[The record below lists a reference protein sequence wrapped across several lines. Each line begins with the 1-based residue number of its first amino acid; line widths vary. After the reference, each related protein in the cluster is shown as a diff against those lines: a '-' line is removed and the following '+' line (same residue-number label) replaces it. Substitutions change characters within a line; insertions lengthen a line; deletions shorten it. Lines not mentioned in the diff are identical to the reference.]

1 MARDSKLVFKFT
13 REVAAAVGTGGL
25 RVDILTG
32 AAGTANAAFIYANA
46 AGTAYNFNRAGS
58 NGLNIGGFRT
68 TLGDAANFGAQLDVS
83 AVTGDP
89 AIIGNTAQ
97 SEAYVRVVASLAGV
111 APTSGVNYTLQVE
124 AASDSGTGTAG
135 TDWIP
140 VSAAVQMATK
150 TTVRAV
156 GVPATNTSLS
166 GVITTAAAHGLLV
179 GDIVV
184 FSANTAGTV
193 TLQKPYYVTSVP
205 TSTTFGISNSLNG
218 AVDTTVTGS
227 TAMTLTATPV
237 QKQLFSLPVAPS
249 TRPWLRIA
257 VVAYS
262 TSSAVLA
269 ASQGVWIQDATY
281 VVGRD
286 MASIAS

>member
-25 RVDILTG
+25 RVDNL
-32 AAGTANAAFIYANA
+32 AGTAGTTTSAFIYANA
-46 AGTAYNFNRAGS
+46 AGSNYHFNRAGS
-58 NGLNIGGFRT
+58 NGLNVGGFRS

-83 AVTGDP
+83 AITGDP

-97 SEAYVRVVASLAGV
+97 AEAYVRVVASLAGV
-111 APTSGVNYTLQVE
+111 APTSTVPMYLQVE

-140 VSAAVQMATK
+140 VSAAAQMQTRA
-150 TTVRAV
+150 TVRAV
-156 GVPATNTSLS
+156 GVPASNTSSS
-166 GVITTAAAHGLLV
+166 GVITTAAAHGLSV

-184 FSANTAGTV
+184 FTANTAGTV
-193 TLQKPYYVTSVP
+193 TLQKPYYVTAA
-205 TSTTFGISNSLNG
+205 TSLTFSLSNSING

-227 TAMTLTATPV
+227 TAMTGTATPA
-237 QKQLFSLPVAPS
+237 QKQIISLPVAPS
-249 TRPWLRIA
+249 SRPWLRVA
-257 VVAYS
+257 VVS
-262 TSSAVLA
+262 TSTGATALA

-281 VVGRD
+281 VIGRD
-286 MASIAS
+286 TAAIAS

>member
-58 NGLNIGGFRT
+58 NGLNVGGFRT

-83 AVTGDP
+83 AVANDP
-89 AIIGNTAQ
+89 AIIGVT
-97 SEAYVRVVASLAGV
+97 SMHEAYVRVVASLAGV
-111 APTSGVNYTLQVE
+111 APTAAVNFTLQVE

-150 TTVRAV
+150 ATVRT
-156 GVPATNTSLS
+156 VPTGTSSS
-166 GVITTAAAHGLLV
+166 GVITSTAHALNV

-184 FSANTAGTV
+184 FTVAAGGTLPTLQQPYYVNTVPSANTF
-193 TLQKPYYVTSVP
+193 TLSKA
-205 TSTTFGISNSLNG
+205 ING
-218 AVDTTVTGS
+218 ATDTSITGTTS
-227 TAMTLTATPV
+227 FTATATPV
-237 QKQLFSLPVAPS
+237 QKQLFSLPVAPT
-249 TRPWLRIA
+249 TRPWLRVA
-257 VVAYS
+257 VVS
-262 TSSAVLA
+262 TSTSATALA

>member
-32 AAGTANAAFIYANA
+32 ASGTANAAFIYANA

-83 AVTGDP
+83 AISGDP

-97 SEAYVRVVASLAGV
+97 GEAYVRVVASLAGV

-166 GVITTAAAHGLLV
+166 GVITTAAAHGLSV

-184 FSANTAGTV
+184 FTANTAGTV
-193 TLQKPYYVTSVP
+193 TLQKPYYVTAA
-205 TSTTFGISNSLNG
+205 TSLTFSLSNSING

-227 TAMTLTATPV
+227 TAMTGTATPA
-237 QKQLFSLPVAPS
+237 QKQLFSLPVAAT

-281 VVGRD
+281 VIGRD
-286 MASIAS
+286 MSAIAS

>member
-13 REVAAAVGTGGL
+13 QEVAATVGTGGL
-25 RVDILTG
+25 RVNNL
-32 AAGTANAAFIYANA
+32 ANTASTTTSAFIYANA
-46 AGTAYNFNRAGS
+46 AGSNYHFNRAGS
-58 NGLNIGGFRT
+58 NGLNVGGFRN

-83 AVTGDP
+83 AITGDP

-97 SEAYVRVVASLAGV
+97 AEAYVRVVASLAGV
-111 APTSGVNYTLQVE
+111 APTSTVPMYLQVE

-135 TDWIP
+135 TNWIP
-140 VSAAVQMATK
+140 VSAAAPMETK
-150 TTVRAV
+150 TAVRTIATGTITSGVVTSSTVLAV
-156 GVPATNTSLS
+156 GDV
-166 GVITTAAAHGLLV
+166 
-179 GDIVV
+179 VV
-184 FSANTAGTV
+184 FTAQTGGSSV
-193 TLQKPYYVTSVP
+193 PVLQKPYYVTAA
-205 TSTTFGISNSLNG
+205 TSLTFSLSNSING

-227 TAMTLTATPV
+227 TAMTGTATPV

>member
-46 AGTAYNFNRAGS
+46 AGSNYHFNRAGS
-58 NGLNIGGFRT
+58 NGLNVGGFRT

-111 APTSGVNYTLQVE
+111 APTSTVPMYLQVE

-135 TDWIP
+135 TNWIP
-140 VSAAVQMATK
+140 VSAAAPMETK
-150 TTVRAV
+150 TAVRTIATGTSTVLAV
-156 GVPATNTSLS
+156 GDV
-166 GVITTAAAHGLLV
+166 
-179 GDIVV
+179 VV
-184 FSANTAGTV
+184 FTAQTGGSSV
-193 TLQKPYYVTSVP
+193 PVLQKPYYVTAA
-205 TSTTFGISNSLNG
+205 TATTFSLSNSING
-218 AVDTTVTGS
+218 AVDTTVTGVTGF
-227 TAMTLTATPV
+227 TATATPA
-237 QKQLFSLPVAPS
+237 QKQIISLPVAPTS
-249 TRPWLRIA
+249 RPWLRVA
-257 VVAYS
+257 VVS
-262 TSSAVLA
+262 TSTSATALA

-286 MASIAS
+286 TASIAS